1 MTTDI
6 IFGHGR
12 ALQFE
17 RYITCKSIDI
27 TALFTNTPRHHTAL
41 VYHKMWRAEARVP
54 EADRVMER
62 GEEERLGVPSDT
74 LPSNRLG
81 KQVPGKYFAR
91 LNVFTEPF
99 YFYFYTAYRQ
109 PCIRHIE
116 NRLAILLFTYSIQI
130 TCQRH

>member
-1 MTTDI
+1 MSFKASDREARNVIYSLHKMTTDI

-27 TALFTNTPRHHTAL
+27 TDTALFTNTPRHHTAL

-62 GEEERLGVPSDT
+62 GAVGEEVRCT
-74 LPSNRLG
+74 
-81 KQVPGKYFAR
+81 F
-91 LNVFTEPF
+91 
-99 YFYFYTAYRQ
+99 
-109 PCIRHIE
+109 RH
-116 NRLAILLFTYSIQI
+116 SS
-130 TCQRH
+130 